1 MTTGTIPLFSEAE
14 IRSLLERDEGQF
26 IEFKSLWDQSTEP
39 PRPLDRREARDVVV
53 EYVAAF
59 ANADGGTL
67 VLGVDDDGTPSGHAY
82 PDEAVEDMLLAPTR
96 RIQPRS
102 EERRVGKEC
111 RL

>member
-1 MTTGTIPLFSEAE
+1 MTTGTAQLFNEAE
-14 IRSLLERDEGQF
+14 LRELLLRDEGQF
-26 IEFKSLWDQSTEP
+26 IEFKSLWDQSVEP

-82 PDEAVEDMLLAPTR
+82 PDEAVQDLLAVP
-96 RIQPRS
+96 
-102 EERRVGKEC
+102 GK
-111 RL
+111 RLRPPVRCKT